1 MGEIGL
7 HHRRAGEGEPL
18 LAVHGIGSCWQVWNP
33 VLPALEERHD
43 VLSLS
48 LPGYGESAPVAG
60 EPTVSALVD
69 AVEEAMDTAGLDTAH
84 IVGNSMGGWIAAELA
99 ARGRARTVVAI
110 SPAGLYTTKEL
121 DYASRILRFSFAAAQ
136 RLAPHAERITA
147 TAAGRRLAFG
157 MMYAHP
163 ERLDPGDAAYGLKV
177 FAGSP
182 SFLRTMSWIEDGPE
196 MPRGL
201 HSIECPVR
209 IVWGTRDL
217 LLPARQAPRWA
228 AHIRGAEV
236 VTLPGLGH
244 VSMGDDPAAIAEKI
258 FEVTAPAR
266 AREPQ
271 AAAG

>member
-1 MGEIGL
+1 M
-7 HHRRAGEGEPL
+7 
-18 LAVHGIGSCWQVWNP
+18 
-33 VLPALEERHD
+33 
-43 VLSLS
+43 
-48 LPGYGESAPVAG
+48 AG
-60 EPTVSALVD
+60 EPTVPALVD
-69 AVEEAMDTAGLDTAH
+69 AVEEAMDAAGLDTAH

-110 SPAGLYTTKEL
+110 SPAGLYTAKEL
-121 DYASRILRFSFAAAQ
+121 DYASRILRSSFAAAQ

-182 SFLRTMSWIEDGPE
+182 SFLRTMSWIETGADAARPSLDRLPVQGRLGH
-196 MPRGL
+196 PRPAAAGAPGAAL
-201 HSIECPVR
+201 GGHVAARRWCGCPA
-209 IVWGTRDL
+209 WATC
-217 LLPARQAPRWA
+217 RWA
-228 AHIRGAEV
+228 TTRRL
-236 VTLPGLGH
+236 T
-244 VSMGDDPAAIAEKI
+244 AAKI
-258 FEVTAPAR
+258 LEVTAPAG